1 MAGKQEYPICSGRFL
16 PEYPISNKECPIMK
30 EEGTGHK
37 LVLRKGCG
45 CVAALVFVTTN
56 SEIEGSAPGC

>member
-1 MAGKQEYPICSGRFL
+1 
-16 PEYPISNKECPIMK
+16 MK